1 LEALESGYDTMRML
15 AAVGTLDEVR
25 TSLSDSEGLRDDLLR
40 LHRIAQTLVNGAELT
55 IDAQNESFVGRV

>member
-1 LEALESGYDTMRML
+1 MRML

-40 LHRIAQTLVNGAELT
+40 LHRIAQTLVNGAGLT